1 MEEHTYL
8 RSLDNSH
15 YVCSHACCVFLAA
28 TSNFQEE
35 FCPSSTPSTEEIATT
50 LAMTQNCTNPT
61 STTENLETTVGNPRS
76 SAASTANATGNVI
89 GYNNSTGAGEVP
101 GIAYPGNQQVFKD
114 YSQYKTAVYFLATVS
129 GILIVI
135 STFLL
140 VLSSWLIFTKKVN
153 SKFD

>member
-1 MEEHTYL
+1 
-8 RSLDNSH
+8 
-15 YVCSHACCVFLAA
+15 
-28 TSNFQEE
+28 
-35 FCPSSTPSTEEIATT
+35 
-50 LAMTQNCTNPT
+50 MTQNCTNPT

-76 SAASTANATGNVI
+76 SAASTANAIGNVI
-89 GYNNSTGAGEVP
+89 DYNSIGTGEVP
-101 GIAYPGNQQVFKD
+101 GITYPGNQQEFKD
-114 YSQYKTAVYFLATVS
+114 CSQYKTAVYFLATVS